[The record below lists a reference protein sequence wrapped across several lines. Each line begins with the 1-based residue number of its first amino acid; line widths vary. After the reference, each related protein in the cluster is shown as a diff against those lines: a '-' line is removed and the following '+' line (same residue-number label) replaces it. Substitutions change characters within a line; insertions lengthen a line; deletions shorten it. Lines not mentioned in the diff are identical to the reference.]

1 MLAQSKLYGLP
12 DGVYYCQ
19 QERTQQLNERIAN
32 RNIPSAFLE
41 PQFPPRPVPTKYT
54 LLPIMDEK
62 NHLQFLFSLFLHI
75 IHILLLILALLRQL
89 GQALLLI

>member
-41 PQFPPRPVPTKYT
+41 PQFSTTCTNKIYSFT
-54 LLPIMDEK
+54 Y
-62 NHLQFLFSLFLHI
+62 N
-75 IHILLLILALLRQL
+75 
-89 GQALLLI
+89 G